1 MGPAAI
7 CSSGTDTYRPLERCV
22 PTLLCITRWWYGHG
36 GASLANV
43 ALCYRRRRY
52 IAVRADMYRRQR
64 YTSLPDRYVAPAI
77 CTASLTDMKQGRYVA
92 PQRVICS
99 ALGAISAVCHAQT
112 LSSLQRPLPNAE
124 RRVPEA
130 HRHVPR
136 RARRRQRR
144 RLLGG
149 VGGGDSQRR
158 APARRRVAGAGR

>member
-7 CSSGTDTYRPLERCV
+7 CIAGTDTYRPGA
-22 PTLLCITRWWYGHG
+22 LCTDSAMYHPLVVWSRGC
-36 GASLANV
+36 ASLANV
-43 ALCYRRRRY
+43 AHSYRRRY
-52 IAVRADMYRRQR
+52 VAVRADMYRRQR

-92 PQRVICS
+92 PQPVICS
-99 ALGAISAVCHAQT
+99 ALGAISAVCHART

-136 RARRRQRR
+136 RARRRHRR
-144 RLLGG
+144 RLLRG